1 MNIRELTS
9 YIKKIV
15 DTIPVVYSFNDVDP
29 YSYWNSQEVKYG
41 SVIFAVKGYLRL
53 GSVNRYNCILYYG
66 DRVLPD
72 ESNVNDIY
80 TDAQNVINHII
91 GNIVLSQS
99 NINIME
105 GSPSITLFRQRFLDD
120 LAGGYCNFT
129 IEDAEMVGDCGYND
143 GVVVEPD
150 TPITPDTFLFNI
162 VYTPSNATVMINGE
176 EKSSIVAQKGT
187 LLQWSVSSQSYIT
200 QTGIV
205 RLNEDTTLRI
215 DLEPVQYTYTI
226 NASPSGS
233 IIRINGEVRNF
244 ITAPY
249 GTLIE
254 WSVEKTGYETQSGSF
269 YLTDNRTDDIQLEVS
284 QHTFTINA
292 TPVDAVVM
300 INGVERTSF
309 TAPYGTLI
317 TWSVSK
323 EHYVSQ
329 SGSFTLTSDRT
340 ENVNLAIERYTY
352 TINAAPSGVV
362 VMINGTR
369 RTSITADY
377 GTLIEWSVSKE
388 HYQTQSGSFTLY
400 SNRVD
405 NITLVMDQYTFTIN
419 ATPNDATVII
429 NGVERTTVTVDYGTT
444 INWSVSKV
452 GYATQTGS
460 CVLVDDR
467 TENVTLVEEYHTF
480 TINATPNDATVIING
495 QERSTLTAGY
505 GTLVEWS
512 VTKTGYETQSGS
524 YVLIADRTE
533 NVNLSIIQITFTINP
548 DPIDAIVTI
557 NGQRRTTIT
566 VPYGTTITW
575 QVEREGYNIE
585 ADSFTATESQTI
597 TVSLS
602 IMQFTFSIIADP
614 GEAII
619 TINGEETDSI
629 TADYG
634 TWIEWSVELEGY
646 ITQSDSFELIDDV
659 TEEVY
664 LELIKYDFNIEVNVP
679 ALITM
684 NDVEFYN
691 SDFATAQFLPETYV
705 DWTVSAPGYGARTGR
720 EYITEDT
727 TLQITLEESFLKF
740 YITSPGYIAWSHDLY
755 TSADAKTIQ
764 YSIDDGET
772 WNNWVPIYGEPKTD
786 SSNSIYF
793 NAGDVVLLKGDAPGY
808 GGYRPSGGGYG
819 HHEFYIPKKNSNGDW
834 MGNTVGFTIGG
845 DIGSLI
851 GDQYKEDL
859 KPVAFDRL
867 FTGLRYVEEVLT
879 PPSSAHVAYGE
890 NIDIDA
896 NDPLVLSFDRLS
908 RSCYLSMFGDSAGG
922 THITR
927 APIITAR
934 MTAYNCCN
942 GMFYNC
948 KYLTASPILRAKSLS
963 DSCYEDMFYGC
974 DRLTLITCLATDLRA
989 EDCVSWEVPST
1000 TIGTLAKDVN
1010 TEFDYYWTSTG
1021 FVPENWNVTD
1031 FNPSS
1036 ADIYKKYLVFDV
1048 EEEGNI
1054 TWNKNASTSWNWN
1067 CSLQYSLDDGE
1078 SWETLNPGGEIY
1090 VMPRNRVCLKG
1101 DGTTDYYNEGLTD
1114 KYYSFG
1120 GTARYLVGGKINAL
1134 TSGYAHHYSSYG
1146 RLFYYNDNIDINQ
1159 DHPLVL
1165 SYGMHNYECYEMF
1178 ANCLTLTTAP
1188 IMPAMEM
1195 TSYCY
1200 YGMFRNCSSLDGFTF
1215 YDGAPYYTSP
1225 LPALSFINY
1234 ANGGAVRVPGCY
1246 KRMFEGCTHLTGAP
1260 ELFAPVITDECYDYM
1275 FKGCIRLQDIICNA
1289 EYSVHGNDPADPS
1302 SGVVVG
1308 TTDWVDGVNGEGR
1321 FYGKLAAQWTT
1332 GSSGIPTNF
1341 TPNLD

>member
-91 GNIVLSQS
+91 GNIILSQS

-143 GVVVEPD
+143 GVVIEPD
-150 TPITPDTFLFNI
+150 TPIAPDTFLFNI

-176 EKSSIVAQKGT
+176 EKSSIVTEKGT

-200 QTGIV
+200 QTGVV
-205 RLNEDTTLRI
+205 RLNDDTTLRI

-233 IIRINGEVRNF
+233 IIRINGKVRNF

-269 YLTDNRTDDIQLEVS
+269 YLTGNRTDDIQLEVI

-292 TPVDAVVM
+292 TPVDAIVM
-300 INGVERTSF
+300 INGAERTSF

-329 SGSFTLTSDRT
+329 SGLFTLTSDHT
-340 ENVNLAIERYTY
+340 ENVNLAVERYTY

-388 HYQTQSGSFTLY
+388 HYQTQSGSFTL
-400 SNRVD
+400 SSDRID

-419 ATPNDATVII
+419 ATPADATVII
-429 NGVERTTVTVDYGTT
+429 NGVERSTATVDYGTT
-444 INWSVSKV
+444 INWSVSKI

-480 TINATPNDATVIING
+480 SINATPSDATVTING
-495 QERSTLTAGY
+495 EERSTLTAGY

-512 VTKTGYETQSGS
+512 VEKEGYETQRGT

-533 NVNLSIIQITFTINP
+533 NVNLSIIQITFTIDP
-548 DPIDAIVTI
+548 DPSDATVII
-557 NGQRRTTIT
+557 NGQERSTIT
-566 VPYGTTITW
+566 VPYGTTITYS
-575 QVEREGYNIE
+575 VTKEGYYSYD
-585 ADSFTATESQTI
+585 DSYVATEDQTI
-597 TVSLS
+597 SISLE
-602 IMQFTFSIIADP
+602 ILQCTFSIIADP
-614 GEAII
+614 GEATI

-634 TWIEWSVELEGY
+634 TLVEWSVELEGY
-646 ITQSDSFELIDDV
+646 ETQSGSLELSEEEV

-664 LELIKYDFNIEVNVP
+664 LELIKYDLNIEVNVP

-691 SDFATAQFLPETYV
+691 SESASAQFPPETYV

-720 EYITEDT
+720 EYITADT

-740 YITSPGYIAWSHDLY
+740 YITSPGYIAWK
-755 TSADAKTIQ
+755 TTGVAKTIQ
-764 YSIDDGET
+764 YSIDGGET
-772 WNNWVPIYGEPKTD
+772 WNNWVPKFTSSQPKTD
-786 SSNSIYF
+786 DSCSIYF
-793 NAGDVVLLKGDAPGY
+793 NEGDVVLLRGDADRYGY
-808 GGYRPSGGGYG
+808 DNFDTY
-819 HHEFYIPKKNSNGDW
+819 HTFCIPWQNSNGDW
-834 MGNTVGFTIGG
+834 MGNAVGFTIGG

-851 GDQYKEDL
+851 GDQYKGDL
-859 KPVAFDRL
+859 KPFAFSHL
-867 FTGLRYVEEVLT
+867 FSGLEYKEAVL
-879 PPSSAHVAYGE
+879 PPLSDSHPAYGE
-890 NIDIDA
+890 NIDINA

-908 RSCYLSMFGDSAGG
+908 TGCYAYMFWY

-934 MTAYNCCN
+934 ATAPYCCRN
-942 GMFYNC
+942 MFEEC
-948 KYLTASPILRAKSLS
+948 RYLTASPILRAKSLS
-963 DSCYEDMFYGC
+963 VGCYYGMFDGC
-974 DRLTLITCLATDLRA
+974 ERLSLITCLATDRRA
-989 EDCVSWEVPST
+989 RDCVSFISTNIRVPQNVT
-1000 TIGTLAKDVN
+1000 VAKDVN
-1010 TEFDYYWTSTG
+1010 TEWGDFYAQY
-1021 FVPENWNVTD
+1021 NWDVTD
-1031 FNPSS
+1031 FNPSA

-1048 EEEGNI
+1048 EEEGYI
-1054 TWNKNASTSWNWN
+1054 SWNKNASTSWSGYT
-1067 CSLQYSLDDGE
+1067 SLQYSMDDGE
-1078 SWETLNPGGEIY
+1078 SWETLNPGGSIS
-1090 VMPRNRVCLKG
+1090 VDPGNRVCLKG
-1101 DGTTDYYNEGLTD
+1101 NVAKYADGLTD
-1114 KYYSFG
+1114 KYFSFG

-1134 TSGYAHHYSSYG
+1134 SGAAYNDGYGYSYP
-1146 RLFYYNDNIDINQ
+1146 RLFYYNDNIDINP

-1165 SYGMHNYECYEMF
+1165 GYSLDGYDYYEMF
-1178 ANCLTLTTAP
+1178 AGCIRLTTAP

-1200 YGMFRNCSSLDGFTF
+1200 YGMFRNCSSLSGFAF
-1215 YDGAPYYTSP
+1215 YEGAPYYTSP
-1225 LPALSFINY
+1225 LPALTFINSL
-1234 ANGGAVRVPGCY
+1234 NSVTRVPGCY
-1246 KRMFEGCTHLTGAP
+1246 KRMFEGCTHLTAAP
-1260 ELFAPVITDECYDYM
+1260 ELNAPVITDECYDYM
-1275 FKGCIRLQDIICNA
+1275 FKGCIRLQNITCNA
-1289 EYSVHGNDPADPS
+1289 EYSVHGDDPEDPS

-1308 TTDWVDGVNGEGR
+1308 TIDWVDGVNGNGD

>member
-143 GVVVEPD
+143 GMVIEPD
-150 TPITPDTFLFNI
+150 APITPDTFLFNI

-176 EKSSIVAQKGT
+176 EKSSVVAQKGT

-200 QTGIV
+200 QTGVV

-300 INGVERTSF
+300 INGVERTSL

-329 SGSFTLTSDRT
+329 SGSFTLTSNRT

-352 TINAAPSGVV
+352 TINAAPNGVV

-388 HYQTQSGSFTLY
+388 HYQTQSGSFTLS

-405 NITLVMDQYTFTIN
+405 NITLVMDQFTFTIN
-419 ATPNDATVII
+419 ATPADATVVI

-646 ITQSDSFELIDDV
+646 ETQSDSFELIDDV

-684 NDVEFYN
+684 NDVEFYD
-691 SDFATAQFLPETYV
+691 SDFATAQFPPETYV
-705 DWTVSAPGYGARTGR
+705 DWTVSAPGYGAQTGR

-740 YITSPGYIAWSHDLY
+740 YITSPGYIAWKCN
-755 TSADAKTIQ
+755 AGRKTIQ
-764 YSIDDGET
+764 YSTDDGET
-772 WNNWVPIYGEPKTD
+772 WNNWVPKFTD
-786 SSNSIYF
+786 FNPTIDDSCSIYF
-793 NAGDVVLLKGDAPGY
+793 NEGDVVLLRGDADKY
-808 GGYRPSGGGYG
+808 GGYSGGGY
-819 HHEFYIPKKNSNGDW
+819 HTFSIPRQNSNGDW
-834 MGNTVGFTIGG
+834 VGNTVGFTIGG

-851 GDQYKEDL
+851 GDQYKGDL
-859 KPVAFDRL
+859 KPYAFAHL
-867 FTGLRYVEEVLT
+867 FSDLRYVEEVLT

-908 RSCYLSMFGDSAGG
+908 DGCYMSMFGDSGGG

-934 MTAYNCCN
+934 MTAYRCCD
-942 GMFYNC
+942 GMFYKC

-963 DSCYEDMFYGC
+963 YGC
-974 DRLTLITCLATDLRA
+974 YDGMFNGCERLSLITCLATDKSA
-989 EDCVSWEVPST
+989 NDCVNFTNAPIYAIQNV
-1000 TIGTLAKDVN
+1000 TLAKDVN
-1010 TEFDYYWTSTG
+1010 TDWGDFNSTD
-1021 FVPENWNVTD
+1021 NWSIID
-1031 FNPSS
+1031 FNPSA

-1048 EEEGNI
+1048 EEEGSI
-1054 TWNKNASTSWNWN
+1054 TWNKNASTSWDRYVE
-1067 CSLQYSLDDGE
+1067 LQYSSDDGE
-1078 SWETLNPGGEIY
+1078 NWDTLYPNSEILVNPGDRI
-1090 VMPRNRVCLKG
+1090 CWK
-1101 DGTTDYYNEGLTD
+1101 GTTAKHADGLAD

-1134 TSGYAHHYSSYG
+1134 SGVGYNYGWGYSYP
-1146 RLFYYNDNIDINQ
+1146 RLFYGNENIDINQ

-1165 SYGMHNYECYEMF
+1165 GYGLDGYDYYEMF
-1178 ANCLTLTTAP
+1178 AYCTSLTTAP
-1188 IMPAMEM
+1188 IMPAMQM
-1195 TSYCY
+1195 ASYCY
-1200 YGMFRNCSSLDGFTF
+1200 YGMFRYCTSLDEFAS

-1225 LPALSFINY
+1225 LPALDFSCIY
-1234 ANGGAVRVPGCY
+1234 KSPSRVPGCY
-1246 KRMFEGCTHLTGAP
+1246 KRMFEGCTHLTGGP
-1260 ELFAPVITDECYDYM
+1260 ELLAPVVVEECYDYM
-1275 FKGCIRLQDIICNA
+1275 FKGCSNLQSITCNA
-1289 EYSVHGNDPADPS
+1289 EYSKYKDDTQPADPS

-1308 TTDWVDGVNGEGR
+1308 TTDWVDGVNGSGL

-1341 TPNLD
+1341 TTHLD

>member
-143 GVVVEPD
+143 GVVIEPD

-200 QTGIV
+200 QTGVV

-300 INGVERTSF
+300 INGVERTSL
-309 TAPYGTLI
+309 TAPYGTPI

-329 SGSFTLTSDRT
+329 SGSFTLTSNRT

-352 TINAAPSGVV
+352 TINAAPNGVV

-388 HYQTQSGSFTLY
+388 HYQTQSGSFTLS

-405 NITLVMDQYTFTIN
+405 NITLVMDQFTFTIN
-419 ATPNDATVII
+419 ATPADATVVI

-444 INWSVSKV
+444 INWSVSKI

-548 DPIDAIVTI
+548 EPSDAIVVI
-557 NGQRRTTIT
+557 NGRERSTIT
-566 VPYGTTITW
+566 VPYGTTITYS
-575 QVEREGYNIE
+575 VERAGYYSE
-585 ADSFTATESQTI
+585 SDSFTATENQTI
-597 TVSLS
+597 TVSLE
-602 IMQFTFSIIADP
+602 IKQFTFSIIADP
-614 GEAII
+614 GEATI

-646 ITQSDSFELIDDV
+646 ETQSGSLELESDI

-664 LELIKYDFNIEVNVP
+664 LELIKYDFNIEVNIP

-691 SDFATAQFLPETYV
+691 SDFASAQFPPETYV
-705 DWTVSAPGYGARTGR
+705 DWTVSAPGYGAQTGR

-740 YITSPGYIAWSHDLY
+740 YITSPGYIAWKST
-755 TSADAKTIQ
+755 TSNANKKTIQ

-772 WNNWVPIYGEPKTD
+772 WNNWVPEYSIGQPYTD

-793 NAGDVVLLKGDAPGY
+793 NEGDVVLLRGDADKY
-808 GGYRPSGGGYG
+808 GGYGSGEY
-819 HHEFYIPKKNSNGDW
+819 HTFCIPWQNSNWDW

-845 DIGSLI
+845 DIASLI
-851 GDQYKEDL
+851 GYQYRGDL
-859 KPVAFDRL
+859 KPYAFSHL
-867 FTGLRYVEEVLT
+867 FTGLQYKAAI
-879 PPSSAHVAYGE
+879 PPPLSDSHPAYGE

-908 RSCYLSMFGDSAGG
+908 EGCYMAMFGVSGGG

-934 MTAYNCCN
+934 TTAYRCCD
-942 GMFYNC
+942 GMFADC
-948 KYLTASPILRAKSLS
+948 SYLTASPILWAKSLS
-963 DSCYEDMFYGC
+963 YGC
-974 DRLTLITCLATDLRA
+974 YYGMFEGCERLSLITCLATDIRA
-989 EDCVSWEVPST
+989 NDCVSFISSNLRVPQNVT
-1000 TIGTLAKDVN
+1000 VTKDVN
-1010 TEFDYYWTSTG
+1010 TKWSDTFYAQY
-1021 FVPENWNVTD
+1021 NWNVTD
-1031 FNPSS
+1031 FNPSA
-1036 ADIYKKYLVFDV
+1036 ADIYKAYLVFDV
-1048 EEEGNI
+1048 EEEGSI
-1054 TWNKNASTSWNWN
+1054 LWNKNASTSWDGYVE
-1067 CSLQYSLDDGE
+1067 LQYSFDDGE
-1078 SWETLNPGGEIY
+1078 SWDTMYPDGEISVY
-1090 VMPRNRVCLKG
+1090 PGDRVCWKG
-1101 DGTTDYYNEGLTD
+1101 NVAKFADGLAD

-1120 GTARYLVGGKINAL
+1120 GTARYLIGGKINAL
-1134 TSGYAHHYSSYG
+1134 SGATYNYGWGYSYP
-1146 RLFYYNDNIDINQ
+1146 RLFYNNDKININP
-1159 DHPLVL
+1159 DHPLIMGYSL
-1165 SYGMHNYECYEMF
+1165 DGYDYYEMF
-1178 ANCLTLTTAP
+1178 AYCTSLTTAP
-1188 IMPAMEM
+1188 IMPAMQM
-1195 TSYCY
+1195 ASYCY
-1200 YGMFRNCSSLDGFTF
+1200 YGMFRGCTSLNEFAF
-1215 YDGAPYYTSP
+1215 YEGAPYYTSP
-1225 LPALSFINY
+1225 LPALNFINTY
-1234 ANGGAVRVPGCY
+1234 MSPTRVPGCY
-1246 KRMFEGCTHLTGAP
+1246 KRMFEGCTSLVAAP
-1260 ELFAPVITDECYDYM
+1260 ELNAPVVVEECYDYM
-1275 FKGCIRLQDIICNA
+1275 FKGCSNLQSIACYA
-1289 EYSVHGNDPADPS
+1289 EYSEYKDDTQPADPS

-1308 TTDWVDGVNGEGR
+1308 TTDWVDGVNGSGN
-1321 FYGKLAAQWTT
+1321 FWGKLAAQWTT

-1341 TPNLD
+1341 TPSLN